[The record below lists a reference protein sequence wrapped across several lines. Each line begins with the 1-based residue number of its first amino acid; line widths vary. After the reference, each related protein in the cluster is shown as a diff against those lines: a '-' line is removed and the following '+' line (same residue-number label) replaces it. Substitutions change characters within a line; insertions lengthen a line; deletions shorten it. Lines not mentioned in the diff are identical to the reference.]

1 MAWAAVVAVME
12 VLLLTITLVAAVPP
26 SFTVAPG
33 ENPVPVMVT
42 VAPPLTD
49 PEFGVIAVTVGAGVD
64 ELNNTKLA
72 TEGTPALLI
81 RNTM

>member
-1 MAWAAVVAVME
+1 ME
-12 VLLLTITLVAAVPP
+12 VLLFTVTPVAVVPP

-49 PEFGVIAVTVGAGVD
+49 PEFGVIAVTVGAGG
-64 ELNNTKLA
+64 EPCPLA
-72 TEGTPALLI
+72 LKATICITQVPEVNVAVAL
-81 RNTM
+81 